1 MIGTKI
7 CGDDDHAGAI
17 VLQLSETLLSTLGS
31 LSSGKS
37 LAL

>member
-7 CGDDDHAGAI
+7 CGDDDHAGAT
-17 VLQLSETLLSTLGS
+17 VLQVSETLLSRLGS